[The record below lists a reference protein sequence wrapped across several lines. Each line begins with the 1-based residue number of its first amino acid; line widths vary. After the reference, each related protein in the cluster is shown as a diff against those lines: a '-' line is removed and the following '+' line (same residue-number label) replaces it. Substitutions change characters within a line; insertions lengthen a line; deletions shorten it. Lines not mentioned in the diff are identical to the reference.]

1 MSKKGE
7 TVEIKDIN
15 LKDPELEALAAR
27 IRPLPPEI
35 VPSQQ
40 FVASMRLRILQLTDL
55 PTNIRRA
62 A

>member
-1 MSKKGE
+1 M
-7 TVEIKDIN
+7 EIKNIKDFTLN
-15 LKDPELEALAAR
+15 DPELDALAAR

-40 FVASMRLRILQLTDL
+40 FMASMRLRILQLTEL
-55 PTNIRRA
+55 PTNVRRA